1 MSTGMLSLQNCPRS
15 VEELKSLQRGVR
27 YRLAMQLGMFADDSQ
42 EMAFNGAT
50 DDQQCEALASGL
62 SQWDQNR
69 GAAGGSPEQ
78 QMQLPPQQPPQ
89 MQMQM
94 PAQQQMQPPMQ
105 QVAPP
110 PQQQY
115 APQMGTPQ
123 FAPPQQQI
131 QPPPQQQFQPQ
142 FAPPQG
148 MPSMG
153 QPPQQQPSMGMP
165 PAITPPAAAPPPRQ
179 PQPPQQMAPAPQPP
193 VAPAPVMQPARQPTT
208 PADPGNQG
216 GAALPIL
223 RGMADTLKALAEA
236 NGTNQK
242 WLEQLHEQSLG
253 HAKMFEI
260 LLTMFLVF
268 CEQQGINPQTMAGL
282 CKQVTDEQRGL
293 FLSKLDPQGKG

>member
-15 VEELKSLQRGVR
+15 VEELKGLQRGVR

-62 SQWDQNR
+62 AQWDQNR

-94 PAQQQMQPPMQ
+94 PVQQQQM
-105 QVAPP
+105 APP

-123 FAPPQQQI
+123 FQPQFA
-131 QPPPQQQFQPQ
+131 PQQQFQPQ

-148 MPSMG
+148 MPP
-153 QPPQQQPSMGMP
+153 QQQQPSMGMP
-165 PAITPPAAAPPPRQ
+165 PAITPPAAPPPPRQ
-179 PQPPQQMAPAPQPP
+179 PQPPQQVAQTPQAAPQPP

-208 PADPGNQG
+208 TSDPSNQG

-268 CEQQGINPQTMAGL
+268 CEQQGINAQTMAGL